1 MKRKRQ
7 AYTDTSAPQ
16 GAAYPSQWKDFIAA
30 TKGREFSNAAAAS
43 RFSARYRIATGFRSA
58 SFDGIAKETAGGFS
72 VLLKVMLAANAMEAM
87 ITLRGLKLHAVEI
100 IDECLASDLR
110 KQAPILLDLLLECAD
125 KTHRPRLRA
134 VKECESNDL
143 WIIARAVR
151 NTLAHGVLT
160 SNGAGVT
167 RSKRQRDLQE
177 RLAAAVLR
185 AADDQFSQWFAAMGA
200 SSAPP

>member
-1 MKRKRQ
+1 
-7 AYTDTSAPQ
+7 
-16 GAAYPSQWKDFIAA
+16 
-30 TKGREFSNAAAAS
+30 
-43 RFSARYRIATGFRSA
+43 
-58 SFDGIAKETAGGFS
+58 
-72 VLLKVMLAANAMEAM
+72 MEAM

-110 KQAPILLDLLLECAD
+110 KQAPMLLDLLLECAD
-125 KTHRPRLRA
+125 KPHRPRLRA

-143 WIIARAVR
+143 WIISRAVR

-167 RSKRQRDLQE
+167 RSKRQRHLQE

-185 AADDQFSQWFAAMGA
+185 AADEQFSQWFAAMGA
-200 SSAPP
+200 GSVPP